1 MRSRRDDRSGPGLTV
16 PQPIPLRMTSSSISC
31 NLPKDPFLIFIF
43 IFLKWEGKKE
53 RWKGQKRRTESRN
66 GYAATGWFARLHVHV
81 PGAELDLRVA
91 L

>member
-16 PQPIPLRMTSSSISC
+16 PQPIPTAHGVEFHLVQFAKGSFP
-31 NLPKDPFLIFIF
+31 NFYFY
-43 IFLKWEGKKE
+43 FLKWEGKEE
-53 RWKGQKRRTESRN
+53 RWKGQKRRTETRN
-66 GYAATGWFARLHVHV
+66 GYAATGWFARLRVHV